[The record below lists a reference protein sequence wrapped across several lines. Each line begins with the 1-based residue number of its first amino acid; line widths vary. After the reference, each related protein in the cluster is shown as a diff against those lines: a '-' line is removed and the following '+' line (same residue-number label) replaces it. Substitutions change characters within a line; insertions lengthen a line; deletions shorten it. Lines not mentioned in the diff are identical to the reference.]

1 MGGNLRLPRWVNC
14 EFVWSRFVL
23 LVQTP
28 APAHTSDTLHVW
40 HPTLAISWT
49 SEAIWWTLLIKR
61 SGILLL
67 KCTNGPSWSVG
78 STNSMRPSFE
88 AFHENMICNKYRN
101 SFYPIEFKELL
112 LHIDKWWNGL
122 HAFISSVSSC
132 TVLVMAFIS
141 PTAAIAIPVL
151 LPDFRQTASYVSFV
165 CAGNSIWWEH
175 LLIQAGQAGAGW
187 QHYSIMKV
195 FTLLISRGNKVLS
208 YGFDLATKCEWDV
221 FFNMCKETIF
231 YANAPKSVMK
241 LRYV

>member
-1 MGGNLRLPRWVNC
+1 M
-14 EFVWSRFVL
+14 
-23 LVQTP
+23 
-28 APAHTSDTLHVW
+28 D
-40 HPTLAISWT
+40 PTHQEKWNSVAEVYKWT
-49 SEAIWWTLLIKR
+49 IVER
-61 SGILLL
+61 RQ
-67 KCTNGPSWSVG
+67 G
-78 STNSMRPSFE
+78 STNSRRPSFE

-112 LHIDKWWNGL
+112 LFYIDKWWNGL

-132 TVLVMAFIS
+132 TVLVMTFIS

-165 CAGNSIWWEH
+165 CSGNSIWWEH